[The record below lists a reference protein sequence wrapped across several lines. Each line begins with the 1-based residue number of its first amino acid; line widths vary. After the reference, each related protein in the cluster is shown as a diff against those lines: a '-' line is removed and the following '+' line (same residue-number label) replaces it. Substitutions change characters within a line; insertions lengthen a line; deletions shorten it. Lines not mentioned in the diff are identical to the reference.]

1 MTRDPPD
8 ITGLLNRFIN
18 VPENLQ
24 DTLSHTDRGLSLGTA
39 AALGIAALVI
49 VVALVFLGAAAFGG
63 NGGPVDAGNET
74 TTVPPTST
82 HNPTTTQNPTT
93 IDATKSTPTQT
104 PGRNLERFTGRF
116 VTRLEAE
123 NDALEVIDVAVRN
136 NTVYVTTNGP
146 AQGGPAVA
154 TAGDMANAFT
164 DAMTPV
170 WEDESSELGI
180 DHAVVQLYNETDYHW
195 FTYRIEESWAYRYHT
210 GDIDISKI
218 TSMILGTDHKIGNT
232 GDFLDTTRFRQYV
245 SGLDGVEVRSLE
257 QYGSTYFMALEM
269 DDYAG
274 EDYNQTIF
282 EISEALHQDRN
293 TMGKVVY
300 LHYVVYAENGTA
312 VTSNRWNTG
321 LAYHWREGDITESN
335 YRASLVWN
343 NYDATQIPGGIGSML
358 TRIQPFPAEGPGE

>member
-218 TSMILGTDHKIGNT
+218 TSMIARTSH
-232 GDFLDTTRFRQYV
+232 
-245 SGLDGVEVRSLE
+245 DG
-257 QYGSTYFMALEM
+257 
-269 DDYAG
+269 
-274 EDYNQTIF
+274 
-282 EISEALHQDRN
+282 
-293 TMGKVVY
+293 K
-300 LHYVVYAENGTA
+300 
-312 VTSNRWNTG
+312 
-321 LAYHWREGDITESN
+321 TE
-335 YRASLVWN
+335 
-343 NYDATQIPGGIGSML
+343 
-358 TRIQPFPAEGPGE
+358 E